1 MKTQVLAFSET
12 YVGDILKVDGKYVR
26 VAEDPNGQKYVRG
39 YHTFDDIIVE
49 RVITK
54 NTLVRLKRYLIG

>member
-1 MKTQVLAFSET
+1 MKTQVVAFSQT
-12 YVGDILKVDGKYVR
+12 YDGDILKVDGKYVQ
-26 VAEDPNGQKYVRG
+26 VIEDPNGQKYVRG

-54 NTLVRLKRYLIG
+54 NPLIRLKRYLIG